1 VSEYTD
7 EALADALRTL
17 ALAVRRLE
25 DVDGTIDANE
35 PLRDRIAA
43 EIDVLA
49 GAATTLESVLAE
61 ASQELL

>member
-49 GAATTLESVLAE
+49 GAATRLESVLAE